1 MNNPAYPINRP
12 IHHKTAIAQ
21 ATAVLLFGAVAG
33 LASTASFAQS
43 TLAPVVVTSTPSERV
58 PATRITDDI
67 AASPASVS
75 VLDRSA
81 LDRLSISTY
90 GDMFRDLTGVFVNDY
105 GQGLVAY
112 EVKIRGF
119 GSGHGRDIAFSLD
132 GVPLNITG
140 SQHTNGYA
148 DLAQIIAETVN
159 RVEVVRGPFS
169 VTSGNHA
176 VAGSV
181 NIFTDNNT
189 PSLIKTDID
198 SNGRVRVV
206 PIVSSNLGPGH
217 LLLAADL
224 TKGNGYQNQTDLR
237 RTNVFA
243 RYSMRLADGQ
253 ASVRLQHYDA
263 TAQAPGYIDFAKVQS
278 GAISPRAALAPGI
291 GDAKKQ
297 SNLVFNYQSDDSAGA
312 GGWASGWQG
321 TVYFVRDNRSRYT
334 YFDLNN
340 SIGNPATLGAERDL
354 LSQNGFNISK
364 TTAVGSKDM
373 PAQLL
378 VGLQYSREG
387 IDAINFAAN
396 SQQIS
401 LGNAGVTQQ
410 RDVDTRTSALFAQY
424 QISPVR
430 GLKLQAGARYDSVAF
445 DIRLKPLDAAFGVG
459 ASNNFNNRKSQF
471 SPKLG
476 FAYAL
481 SDGAQPTE
489 VFANVARGLKSP
501 YPYGDFNRLPDT
513 SITPLLS
520 NEIGLQGTQA
530 NANWRIAL
538 WRTKQDKEAL
548 FNAANQ
554 FIGNQR
560 TDRNGFDIEG
570 GYALS
575 SSTRLTANYSA
586 VSARVRGQGVND
598 RISNVPDWTAGLG
611 IEGQVNAA
619 AGRFDWSVK
628 DVIVGPQPL
637 LADNSARTQ
646 TYHRVTARVGF
657 APASLKNS
665 KFAVSLTHYNR
676 PFEETRFDFGG
687 GQFGISA
694 KPRWQALLSAQYAF

>member
-1 MNNPAYPINRP
+1 MNNAANLKNHYG
-12 IHHKTAIAQ
+12 HHKTAVAQ
-21 ATAVLLFGAVAG
+21 AITTVLVSAVAG
-33 LASTASFAQS
+33 FTSTSSLAQS
-43 TLAPVVVTSTPSERV
+43 TLAPVVVTSTSSEKV

-75 VLDRSA
+75 VIDRA
-81 LDRLSISTY
+81 TLDRLSVSTY

-148 DLAQIIAETVN
+148 DLAQVIVETVN

-169 VTSGNHA
+169 VTAGNHA

-189 PSLIKTDID
+189 PSLVKTDID

-206 PIVSSNLGPGH
+206 PILSSKLGPGR

-224 TKGNGYQNQTDLR
+224 TKGDGYQNQTDLK
-237 RTNVFA
+237 RTNIFA
-243 RYSMRLADGQ
+243 RYSMQLAGGQ

-297 SNLVFNYQSDDSAGA
+297 SNVVFNYQSDDSLGSGTWAG
-312 GGWASGWQG
+312 GWQG
-321 TVYFVRDNRSRYT
+321 TVYFVRDDRRRYT

-340 SIGNPATLGAERDL
+340 PIGNPATLGAERDL
-354 LSQNGFNISK
+354 LSQQGFSISK
-364 TTAVGSKDM
+364 TTALGSKEM

-387 IDAINFAAN
+387 IDAINFAADAKQN
-396 SQQIS
+396 S
-401 LGNAGVTQQ
+401 LGNASVTQQ
-410 RDVDTRTSALFAQY
+410 RDVDTRTSAVFAQY
-424 QISPVR
+424 QISPVK
-430 GLKLQAGARYDSVAF
+430 GLKLQAGARYDSIAF
-445 DIRLKPLDAAFGVG
+445 GIGLKPLDAAFGVG
-459 ASNNFNNRKSQF
+459 ASNNFKSRKNQF

-476 FAYAL
+476 IAYAL
-481 SDGAQPTE
+481 TDGAQPVE
-489 VFANVARGLKSP
+489 LFANVARGLKSP

-530 NANWRIAL
+530 NANWRVAL

-548 FNAANQ
+548 FDAANQ

-575 SSTRLTANYSA
+575 TSTRLTANYSA

-611 IEGQVNAA
+611 IEGQINAA
-619 AGRFDWSVK
+619 AGRVDWSVK

-637 LADNSARTQ
+637 VADNSARTQ

-665 KFAVSLTHYNR
+665 KFALSLTHYNR

-694 KPRWQALLSAQYAF
+694 KPRWQALATAQYAF